1 MLGVTIMEL
10 KVSPKVVS
18 QSGEKRFENTGSSR
32 SSNTD
37 LQANRKELK
46 RQMSLYS
53 DDKKNK
59 TQDMREIISANDSC
73 WSARGGREGWGKR
86 RKGRV

>member
-37 LQANRKELK
+37 LQANKKGEKRGDVHSKAMTRRIKRK
-46 RQMSLYS
+46 
-53 DDKKNK
+53 
-59 TQDMREIISANDSC
+59 TC
-73 WSARGGREGWGKR
+73 GR
-86 RKGRV
+86 